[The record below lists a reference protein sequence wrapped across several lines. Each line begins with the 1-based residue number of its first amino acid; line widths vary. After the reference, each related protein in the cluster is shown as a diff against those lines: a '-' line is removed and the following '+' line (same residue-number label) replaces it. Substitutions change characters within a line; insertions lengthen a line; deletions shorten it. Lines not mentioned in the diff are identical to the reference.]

1 MKPIF
6 TYQQFY
12 HYSLAIAL
20 FTLCCF
26 PKLIGLGV
34 IILLVAVFAGFRKKE
49 LRWEVTPIHLL
60 LVGLYLF
67 YLAGI
72 LFTRHSNDA
81 WGYAENKLSF
91 LLFPLIFSFRPS
103 FKLEFGPPV
112 LGLSIG
118 VLAASI
124 YGVIHSFSLFLKSG
138 WDLNHFVSVN
148 VSPIHHPTYFAFFI
162 ITAVCGCWLLF
173 RKNEFPV
180 NVGWLVGYSLF
191 CGVMLLLCL
200 SLASLIYL
208 FLLIGTI
215 GIVLVWRKFGLLWA
229 VIVSILLP
237 VLFYGTS
244 QFIPRVKFEV
254 NNGLSAMGIFLTNPV
269 KYVRSKPGDKTGNE
283 VRLVMWT
290 ATLLEINEHPLGV
303 GTGNVDEHLSQ
314 RLKALGQIELSKQD
328 ENGHIR
334 YNPHN
339 QFLQTALEIGLIG
352 LMVLIVYVIGLMR
365 MAWKHKNW
373 LLAIIASGLVFN
385 ALFESVLQRQ
395 SGIVFFSFWLS
406 FLPMMTLWNAK
417 NLKEK

>member
-1 MKPIF
+1 
-6 TYQQFY
+6 
-12 HYSLAIAL
+12 
-20 FTLCCF
+20 
-26 PKLIGLGV
+26 
-34 IILLVAVFAGFRKKE
+34 
-49 LRWEVTPIHLL
+49 
-60 LVGLYLF
+60 
-67 YLAGI
+67 
-72 LFTRHSNDA
+72 
-81 WGYAENKLSF
+81 
-91 LLFPLIFSFRPS
+91 
-103 FKLEFGPPV
+103 
-112 LGLSIG
+112 
-118 VLAASI
+118 
-124 YGVIHSFSLFLKSG
+124 
-138 WDLNHFVSVN
+138 
-148 VSPIHHPTYFAFFI
+148 
-162 ITAVCGCWLLF
+162 
-173 RKNEFPV
+173 
-180 NVGWLVGYSLF
+180 
-191 CGVMLLLCL
+191 MLLLCL